1 MRHIEWSIGEPQE
14 ESLFD
19 RYGHAIFTY
28 LRWQTSSL
36 EDAEDLTLDVFMA
49 ALKRNNLRGL
59 SEREQLAWLRRV
71 ARNKVVDSYRRT
83 SNRQLVTLEDI
94 EETVF
99 SSDDQSPEQIALRF
113 EQLSE
118 VSDAIR
124 NLPRLQKQ
132 VLRLRYGSDLSI
144 AEIGQLLKKR
154 EPAVR
159 QLLSR
164 AISFL
169 RSACHF
175 QEKEGE
181 TAR

>member
-1 MRHIEWSIGEPQE
+1 
-14 ESLFD
+14 
-19 RYGHAIFTY
+19 
-28 LRWQTSSL
+28 
-36 EDAEDLTLDVFMA
+36 
-49 ALKRNNLRGL
+49 
-59 SEREQLAWLRRV
+59 
-71 ARNKVVDSYRRT
+71 
-83 SNRQLVTLEDI
+83 QLVTLEDI